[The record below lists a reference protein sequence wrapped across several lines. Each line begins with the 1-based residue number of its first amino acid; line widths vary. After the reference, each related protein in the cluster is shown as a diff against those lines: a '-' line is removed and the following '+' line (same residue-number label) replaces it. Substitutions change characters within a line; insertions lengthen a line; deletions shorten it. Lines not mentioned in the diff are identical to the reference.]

1 MSAQSAVIGA
11 GSAIAALRRA
21 GRQADEAIDL
31 ADTALALAQLA
42 HPTVDAT
49 PYRSH
54 LVELTATLGE
64 VAAQLG
70 GGDVATPRRVGGQ
83 LQALREVLVGRY
95 GYAGDRESYDDLANA
110 DLMQVID
117 RRKGLP
123 VALSIL
129 WLHAARAQGWA
140 MSGLNF
146 PGHFLLRL
154 EGEDGRAI
162 VDPFAGGRVLD
173 PTTMREL
180 IKSLA
185 GPEAELRPEH
195 YQPIGNRA
203 ILLRLQNNIKLRLL
217 KDSRTEA
224 AIEVLERMVLLAP
237 DDAGLWQEVGALQ
250 ATIGNL
256 RAALVSLDL
265 ARQLSSDAAARRRLD
280 QALAEIR
287 TRLN

>member
-1 MSAQSAVIGA
+1 M
-11 GSAIAALRRA
+11 
-21 GRQADEAIDL
+21 
-31 ADTALALAQLA
+31 
-42 HPTVDAT
+42 
-49 PYRSH
+49 
-54 LVELTATLGE
+54 
-64 VAAQLG
+64 
-70 GGDVATPRRVGGQ
+70 
-83 LQALREVLVGRY
+83 
-95 GYAGDRESYDDLANA
+95 
-110 DLMQVID
+110 
-117 RRKGLP
+117 
-123 VALSIL
+123 
-129 WLHAARAQGWA
+129 
-140 MSGLNF
+140 
-146 PGHFLLRL
+146 
-154 EGEDGRAI
+154 
-162 VDPFAGGRVLD
+162 
-173 PTTMREL
+173 
-180 IKSLA
+180 
-185 GPEAELRPEH
+185 AELRPEH